1 MTKSLE
7 QIQIENRKF
16 ILEATG
22 EYKDE
27 LELLKQQEHQIY
39 HEIISK
45 SLYSKPLTLSKVL
58 LAFKNKD
65 VKTCY
70 GDEIIFNIAGS
81 QFCGLQVSDKDDGS
95 YDTIYTLYG
104 ICLWRLAINEIPLEE
119 QSEETQRKINE
130 LFNN

>member
-1 MTKSLE
+1 MQKSLE
-7 QIQIENRKF
+7 QIQQENRKF

-27 LELLKQQEHQIY
+27 LELLKQQAHQIY
-39 HEIISK
+39 NGFISK
-45 SLYSKPLTLSKVL
+45 SFYGKPLTLSRVL
-58 LAFKNKD
+58 LAFKNKE

-81 QFCGLQVSDKDDGS
+81 QFCGLSVEDEEI
-95 YDTIYTLYG
+95 YATTYTLYG
-104 ICLWRLAINEIPLEE
+104 ICLWNLELETLEE
-119 QSEETQRKINE
+119 QTEETQRKINE